1 MRSGRKFILPQR
13 FSGFLYNVE
22 MDNKRVLTRYISGD
36 RLHSWLLFFS
46 RGINRFRRDIDYRSR
61 RDVSWNNERD
71 PDKKKTRHTHT
82 HTRFVTPYA
91 ACLCDLTPRAIRSR
105 ETRADRYRDK
115 DLTRFPRF
123 GRIIDPSPTPFP
135 PLLLESSSLPAE
147 VSSAKWINILSGST
161 QLVLAHDR
169 SSCLQL
175 SESFKLIS

>member
-1 MRSGRKFILPQR
+1 MSRWI
-13 FSGFLYNVE
+13 
-22 MDNKRVLTRYISGD
+22 ISE
-36 RLHSWLLFFS
+36 SW
-46 RGINRFRRDIDYRSR
+46 RGIFPAIVFTVGYFFFHVVLIASVGISIIGADATYREITR
-61 RDVSWNNERD
+61 GIRI
-71 PDKKKTRHTHT
+71 KKKHDTHT
-82 HTRFVTPYA
+82 RARFVTPYA

-147 VSSAKWINILSGST
+147 VSSAKWISILSGST